1 MSEVLTAGE
10 PQVDRAVG
18 DTALLLA
25 GSGFPGE
32 ADRLVRTWRSVTER
46 PATALVPT
54 PVHARAWAMLFDARG
69 ERPSWAD
76 TLLPLDLDAEEAA
89 HRAYLGRPDPALPT
103 GLLGDLGDSLP
114 GRVVSGLAE
123 HLGKGEEDP
132 ARTALLRAENHARDG
147 DHEAARTALAE
158 WAALRRPSM
167 PAALACRHLAP
178 LLLAGADP
186 LGLGEEH
193 ATALAAELIAALRT
207 RYAAA
212 TASLDWPALIERI
225 LELRE
230 ASGRA
235 PASTR
240 DIAAAETRLGRE
252 LPADYRDFLRT
263 TDGLPAD
270 VAFPRLLGAA
280 ELSAHGDV
288 VPVSERGESMILLSP
303 VRAGWVVVQTD
314 PLLGT
319 STYRTFRELLEEH
332 LRLLES

>member
-32 ADRLVRTWRSVTER
+32 ADRLVRTWLSVTER
-46 PATALVPT
+46 PATALVAT
-54 PVHARAWAMLFDARG
+54 PVHARAWAMLFEARG
-69 ERPSWAD
+69 ERPSWAGA
-76 TLLPLDLDAEEAA
+76 LLPLDLDAEEAA
-89 HRAYLGRPDPALPT
+89 HRTYLSRPVSSLPT

-114 GRVVSGLAE
+114 GRIVSGLAE
-123 HLGKGEEDP
+123 HLEQSDP
-132 ARTALLRAENHARDG
+132 DPTKTALLRAEDLARDG
-147 DHEAARTALAE
+147 DHDAARAALAD
-158 WAALRRPSM
+158 WAALRPSM

-178 LLLAGADP
+178 LLVAGADP

-207 RYAAA
+207 RYAAD
-212 TASLDWPALIERI
+212 TASLDWPALVERI

-230 ASGRA
+230 ATGRA

-240 DIAAAETRLGRE
+240 DITAAEARLGRE
-252 LPADYRDFLRT
+252 LPPDYRDFLRT

-270 VAFPRLLGAA
+270 VAFPRLLSAA
-280 ELSAHGDV
+280 ELIAHGGV

-303 VRAGWVVVQTD
+303 VSSGWVVVQTD

-319 STYRTFRELLEEH
+319 STYRTFRELMEEH

>member
-1 MSEVLTAGE
+1 MSDVLTAGE

-46 PATALVPT
+46 PAAALVPG
-54 PVHARAWAMLFDARG
+54 PVHARAWAMLFEARG
-69 ERPSWAD
+69 ERPDWAGE
-76 TLLPLDLDAEEAA
+76 LLPLDLDAEEAA
-89 HRAYLGRPDPALPT
+89 HRAYLSRPVPSLPT
-103 GLLGDLGDSLP
+103 GLLGDTTAGKI
-114 GRVVSGLAE
+114 VSGLAE
-123 HLGKGEEDP
+123 HLEQGAEDP
-132 ARTALLRAENHARDG
+132 AKTALLRAEDLAREGEHD
-147 DHEAARTALAE
+147 AALAALAD
-158 WAALRRPSM
+158 WAALRPSM

-178 LLLAGADP
+178 LLVAGADP

-207 RYAAA
+207 RYAAKS
-212 TASLDWPALIERI
+212 ASLDWPSLIDRV

-230 ASGRA
+230 ACGRA

-240 DIAAAETRLGRE
+240 DIEAAETRLGRE
-252 LPADYRDFLRT
+252 LPPDYREFLRT

-270 VAFPRLLGAA
+270 VAFPRLLAAA
-280 ELSAHGDV
+280 ELTAHGGV

-303 VRAGWVVVQTD
+303 VASGWVVVQTD
-314 PLLGT
+314 ALLGT
-319 STYRTFRELLEEH
+319 STYRTFRELMEEH